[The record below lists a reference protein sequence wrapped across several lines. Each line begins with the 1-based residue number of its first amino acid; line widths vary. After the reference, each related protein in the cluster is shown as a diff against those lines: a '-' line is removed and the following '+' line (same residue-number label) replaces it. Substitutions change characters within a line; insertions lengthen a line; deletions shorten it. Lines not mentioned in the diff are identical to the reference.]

1 MTSTSL
7 SIGFVYD
14 LREDYLAAGFSPEAA
29 AEFDKPQTIDA
40 ITTELTRLGHTVDR
54 IGNVKSLASRLVS
67 GKRWDLVFNIAEGV
81 KGFARESQVPALLD
95 AYDIPYVFSDALTL
109 AVSLHKGMAKSIV
122 RDAGLPTAKFAVAE
136 DGSALPDVSEFTFP
150 LFVKPIAEGT
160 GKGVSAA
167 GKIASLTELGPFCH
181 SIITQFDQPA
191 LIEEFLPGREFTV
204 GIVGTGA
211 RARSIGIMEVNLL
224 ANAEP
229 GVYSFDNKD
238 KYEDRVR
245 YSLVSDAE
253 ALEAAEVALAAY
265 RVLGCRDG
273 GRVDLRSDE
282 RGMPHFMEINPLA
295 GLDPVHSDL
304 PIMCRLQG
312 ISYSQLIGWIVG
324 SAIERL

>member
-29 AEFDKPQTIDA
+29 AEFDKPGTIDA
-40 ITTELTRLGHTVDR
+40 ITAELTALGHTVER
-54 IGNVKSLASRLVS
+54 IGNVRRLASQLVS
-67 GKRWDLVFNIAEGV
+67 GTRWDLVFNIAEGV

-109 AVSLHKGMAKSIV
+109 AVSLHKGMTKSVI
-122 RDAGLPTAKFAVAE
+122 RDAGLPTAKFAVVEDAE
-136 DGSALPDVSEFTFP
+136 FLPDVAGFAFP
-150 LFVKPIAEGT
+150 LFVKPVAEGT

-167 GKIASLTELGPFCH
+167 GKITNLAELGPLCH
-181 SIITQFDQPA
+181 SIITRFDQPA
-191 LIEEFLPGREFTV
+191 LMEEFLPGREFTV
-204 GIVGTGA
+204 GIVGTGSK
-211 RARSIGIMEVNLL
+211 ARSIGIMEVNLL

-245 YSLVSDAE
+245 YSLAGDVE
-253 ALEAAEVALAAY
+253 ALKAADVALAAY
-265 RVLGCRDG
+265 RLLGCRDG
-273 GRVDLRSDE
+273 GRVDLRSDS
-282 RGMPHFMEINPLA
+282 RGVPHFMEINPLA
-295 GLDPVHSDL
+295 GLDPIHSDL
-304 PIMCRLQG
+304 PIMCHLQG
-312 ISYSQLIGWIVG
+312 ISYSQLIGWIVN

>member
-1 MTSTSL
+1 MTSTAL

-29 AEFDKPQTIDA
+29 AEFDKPGTIDA
-40 ITTELTRLGHTVDR
+40 ITAELTKLGHTVDR
-54 IGNVKSLASRLVS
+54 IGNIKSLAALLVS
-67 GKRWDLVFNIAEGV
+67 GKRWDLVFNIAEGI

-109 AVSLHKGMAKSIV
+109 AVSLHKGMTKSVI
-122 RDAGLPTAKFAVAE
+122 RDAGLPTAKFAVAD
-136 DGSALPDVSEFTFP
+136 DGDALPDVTGFAFP
-150 LFVKPIAEGT
+150 LFVKPVAEGT

-167 GKIASLTELGPFCH
+167 GKITRQAELGPLCQ
-181 SIITQFDQPA
+181 SIISRFDQPA
-191 LIEEFLPGREFTV
+191 LVEEFLPGREFTV
-204 GIVGTGA
+204 GIVGTGKK
-211 RARSIGIMEVNLL
+211 ARSIGIMEVNLL

-245 YSLVSDAE
+245 YSLAGDAE
-253 ALEAAEVALAAY
+253 ALKAADVALAAY

-273 GRVDLRSDE
+273 GRVDLRSDS
-282 RGMPHFMEINPLA
+282 RGVPYFMEINPLA
-295 GLDPVHSDL
+295 GLDPIHSDL

-312 ISYSQLIGWIVG
+312 ISYSQLIGWIVE